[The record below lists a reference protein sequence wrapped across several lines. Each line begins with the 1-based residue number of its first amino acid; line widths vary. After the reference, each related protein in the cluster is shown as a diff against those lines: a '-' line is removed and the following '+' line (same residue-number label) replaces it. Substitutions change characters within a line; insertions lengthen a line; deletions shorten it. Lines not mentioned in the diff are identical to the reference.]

1 MATEAEINAQ
11 LLAVNAQIAK
21 ALTGAPFDHEE
32 GEFKVVKSRSLDV
45 LFKERERL
53 ENALT
58 MIPAITTHQ
67 EDFTIGP
74 FGGVSAVFRGDVNA

>member
-11 LLAVNAQIAK
+11 LIAVNAQITK

-32 GEFKVVKSRSLDV
+32 GEFKIVKSRSLDV

-53 ENALT
+53 ESALT
-58 MIPAITTHQ
+58 MVPAIATHQ
-67 EDFTIGP
+67 EDVIIDR
-74 FGGVSAVFRGDVNA
+74 FGGASAVFRGDVNA

>member
-1 MATEAEINAQ
+1 MAAEAEINAQ
-11 LLAVNAQIAK
+11 LVAVNAAIAS
-21 ALTGAPFDHEE
+21 ALSGAPFDHEE
-32 GEFKVVKSRSLDV
+32 GELKIVKSRSLDV

-67 EDFTIGP
+67 EDVIIGR